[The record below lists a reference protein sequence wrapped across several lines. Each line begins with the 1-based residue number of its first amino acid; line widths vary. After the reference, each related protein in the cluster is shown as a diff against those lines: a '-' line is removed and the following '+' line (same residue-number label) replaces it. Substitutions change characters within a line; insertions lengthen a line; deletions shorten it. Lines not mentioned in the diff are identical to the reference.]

1 MCLHYHHFFC
11 LFPFVAGLLF
21 ILKTRV
27 LKKRRKKRTFKNK
40 SSKKKRRKKR
50 TYPPIMQYSC
60 ISKKNPE
67 HLTKMI
73 TANISI

>member
-40 SSKKKRRKKR
+40 SSKKKEEKKGHR
-50 TYPPIMQYSC
+50 YLPIMQYSC
-60 ISKKNPE
+60 ISTKKKSRTSN
-67 HLTKMI
+67 
-73 TANISI
+73 